1 MLVQPR
7 MKISAPHSLLDPLV
21 PGRLLP
27 SGQWGINR
35 AAALLNFPDD
45 GLQVVIPVWANKA
58 VGDTAKLLL
67 NGREVDGRPI
77 IDEAELK
84 QPTLLWV
91 APRHLQTGSY
101 QLTYEIKQLNQKEE
115 RPDKPLNLFVKLEL
129 PGGQDIDP
137 LPGHSNLYMYIPP
150 EIVNGGVDKDVAE
163 AGVPIVIRSE
173 SGSGLPY
180 PDIAEDD
187 VILLF
192 WGGTLVESTPVT
204 QAQIDDPVANPIL
217 IWITKAIIE
226 RVGDTDDS
234 GLAVTFKVRDIVGN
248 ESEDWCKE
256 TRIVVTTGIDRLN
269 APIVQEAVN
278 NELDVDKQG
287 NNDIT
292 VVVTATRPGFE
303 LDDIIHLTM
312 FGTTLEGEKVEV
324 TALPQTVD
332 NIPHNYEFKLPIADV
347 RKLVKT
353 QVSFFYRL
361 VRNGSSLPLSKRQFV
376 DFKGAAHRLA
386 APIIE
391 EAEGDFIDPTK
402 KPDVR
407 IPFDPAIKYGM
418 GIELFLL
425 GKRPDGSTF
434 LPELKWH
441 IPEED
446 EVENPEGF
454 VITVDDYNLKLLDGG
469 TLKGWYD
476 LLTAEGDEIL
486 RRESLHTKLLNVG
499 EPKFELDAP
508 IVLGVENGFLD
519 PATLPG
525 GTSKLTIPRPVVKP
539 WVANDEATWKWV
551 GDISGEETGSRTFNA
566 VTAQQDWVINL
577 DAAFVAQHIEP
588 NRGSKITV
596 RYQLWRHATDE
607 TSLSNPLVFTVGV
620 ALELLAPSIKE
631 NNGDSALNPL
641 LVRDTLT
648 IVVPDNSELLPNHE
662 ISVTWT
668 GADGTPAGGS
678 HTSVPRA
685 VSEGLEFAIP
695 NSVVAFNL
703 GKQVKIS
710 YVVIIDG
717 HPTPS
722 REFDLTV
729 QAMPQSALAS
739 PTIEQADNDGA
750 GPELHTG
757 NLTQASVRMG
767 DWPLIA
773 LNQYVWLRLRGTKA
787 DGSAYTRDIW
797 SAPTAGTNPDWI
809 ADRFFTSDIAVA
821 EIKNLRDGSSL
832 ALVFKAAL
840 GQSTVESEAVEF
852 PVRTYTIKAIEDVR
866 PEITRVED
874 SKGNEIAKGG
884 FTVDTQITLSGGG
897 AKGQKVQI
905 KDGTTVKGEATVNL
919 TTGLWELTLT
929 GLSLAAHSFTAI
941 ALYGSGQVSAA
952 WTLTVTANT
961 PPTITKAID
970 SKGAAIAKGGFT
982 VDTQITLSGAG
993 AKGQKVQIKDGTTV
1007 KGEATVNL
1015 TTGLW
1020 ELTLTGLSLAAH
1032 SFTAIALYGSG
1043 QVSAAWTLTVT
1054 ANTPPTITKAIDS
1067 KGAAIAKGG
1076 FTVDTQI
1083 TLSGAGAKGQ
1093 KVQVKDGTTVKGEAT
1108 VNLTTGLWELT
1119 LTGLS
1124 LAAHSFTAIA
1134 KYGSGQVS
1142 TAWTL
1147 TVTADTAPTITHALD
1162 SQGRDIPH
1170 GQSTVDTT
1178 VKLKGRGAKGQKVQI
1193 KDGNIE
1199 IGTADIDP
1207 QNGDWEFTV
1216 TRLTVAFHNFTAT
1229 SEYGGGQVSDP
1240 RILEVVTRLVVDT
1253 SELQLNGSYVIAP
1266 PSLNWV
1272 RLASPPPGTSASRP
1286 ASGGKPPYTFSSN
1299 SSNIIVDNA
1308 GTVRSA
1314 KNGNAIVTVSDSS
1327 SPAQSIQ
1334 YNVTVTGVMQLIYNP
1349 TRLTRAAAAAWIQSQ
1364 GGSLLFAPHVRA
1376 FNENFDTRYIERTS
1390 QWTTGREYES
1400 GSGKTAVV
1408 AIEIIGSLVFFI
1420 GVNGA
1425 GFDVAHPVLAY
1436 I

>member
-58 VGDTAKLLL
+58 VGDTVKLLL
-67 NGREVDGRPI
+67 NDREVDGRPI
-77 IDEAELK
+77 IDQAELK

-101 QLTYEIKQLNQKEE
+101 ELTYVIKQLNQKEE

-129 PGGQDIDP
+129 PAGQDIDP
-137 LPGHSNLYMYIPP
+137 GPGHSNLYMYIPP

-226 RVGDTDDS
+226 LVGDTDDS

-303 LDDIIHLTM
+303 LNDIIHLTM
-312 FGTTLEGEKVEV
+312 FGTTTEGEKVEV

-332 NIPHNYEFKLPIADV
+332 NIPHNYAFKLSIADV
-347 RKLVKT
+347 RKLVNT
-353 QVSFFYRL
+353 QVTFSYQL

-376 DFKGAAHRLA
+376 NFKGAAHRLA

-402 KPDVR
+402 TPIKVR
-407 IPFDPAIKYGM
+407 IPFDPAIEYGM
-418 GIELFLL
+418 GIEPFLL

-508 IVLGVENGFLD
+508 IVLGVANGFLD

-525 GTSKLTIPRPVVKP
+525 GTSKLTLPRPMVKP
-539 WVANDEATWKWV
+539 WVANDVATWKWV
-551 GDISGEETGSRTFNA
+551 GDISGEETRSRTFNA
-566 VTAQQDWVINL
+566 VTAQQNWVINL

-588 NRGSKITV
+588 NRGSTITV

-620 ALELLAPSIKE
+620 ALELLAPWIKE

-641 LVRDTLT
+641 LVKDTLT
-648 IVVPDNSELLPNHE
+648 IVVPDNTALLPTDE
-662 ISVTWT
+662 IIATWT
-668 GADGTPAGGS
+668 GAPGTPAGGS
-678 HTSVPRA
+678 HTSVPRPLG
-685 VSEGLEFAIP
+685 SNREFVIP

-703 GKQVKIS
+703 NKDVKVS
-710 YVVIIDG
+710 YVVIRDG
-717 HPTPS
+717 KPLPS
-722 REFDLTV
+722 LVFDLTV
-729 QAMPQSALAS
+729 LSMPQNELLK
-739 PTIEQADNDGA
+739 PIIKDADNNGE
-750 GPELHTG
+750 GPEFNVG
-757 NLTQASVRMG
+757 KLTANAIYRMG
-767 DWPLIA
+767 VWPLIA
-773 LNQYVWLRLRGTKA
+773 TGQYVWLRLKGTNT
-787 DGSAYTRDIW
+787 DGSDYNLPIHT
-797 SAPTAGTNPDWI
+797 APASQVNDTWINQGYYERSIAFAGL
-809 ADRFFTSDIAVA
+809 R
-821 EIKNLRDGSSL
+821 NLKDGSTL
-832 ALVFKAAL
+832 RMEFKAAF
-840 GQSTVESEAVEF
+840 GKSTNESEAVPF
-852 PVRTYTIKAIEDVR
+852 PVRTYTIRAFEDVR
-866 PEITRVED
+866 PDITRAIN
-874 SKGNEIAKGG
+874 SKGEEILPGG
-884 FTVDTQITLSGGG
+884 YTVDLSITLKGKG
-897 AKGQKVQI
+897 AKGQKV
-905 KDGTTVKGEATVNL
+905 L
-919 TTGLWELTLT
+919 
-929 GLSLAAHSFTAI
+929 
-941 ALYGSGQVSAA
+941 
-952 WTLTVTANT
+952 
-961 PPTITKAID
+961 
-970 SKGAAIAKGGFT
+970 
-982 VDTQITLSGAG
+982 
-993 AKGQKVQIKDGTTV
+993 
-1007 KGEATVNL
+1007 
-1015 TTGLW
+1015 
-1020 ELTLTGLSLAAH
+1020 
-1032 SFTAIALYGSG
+1032 
-1043 QVSAAWTLTVT
+1043 
-1054 ANTPPTITKAIDS
+1054 
-1067 KGAAIAKGG
+1067 
-1076 FTVDTQI
+1076 
-1083 TLSGAGAKGQ
+1083 
-1093 KVQVKDGTTVKGEAT
+1093 
-1108 VNLTTGLWELT
+1108 
-1119 LTGLS
+1119 
-1124 LAAHSFTAIA
+1124 
-1134 KYGSGQVS
+1134 
-1142 TAWTL
+1142 
-1147 TVTADTAPTITHALD
+1147 
-1162 SQGRDIPH
+1162 
-1170 GQSTVDTT
+1170 
-1178 VKLKGRGAKGQKVQI
+1178 I

-1199 IGTADIDP
+1199 IGIADVDP
-1207 QNGDWEFTV
+1207 QSGDWELRV
-1216 TRLTVAFHNFTAT
+1216 TGLTVASHPFTAT
-1229 SEYGGGQVSDP
+1229 AQYGGGQVSNP
-1240 RILEVVTRLVVDT
+1240 WVVVVTANVAPTITRTEDSNGVEILPGGYTVDT
-1253 SELQLNGSYVIAP
+1253 SITHKGKGAKGQKVLIKDGNIEIGIADVDPQSGNWEFTARNLNVGSHSFTATALYGSEEESDP
-1266 PSLNWV
+1266 PRVVNV
-1272 RLASPPPGTSASRP
+1272 ARLFTPSITLVTDS
-1286 ASGGKPPYTFSSN
+1286 K
-1299 SSNIIVDNA
+1299 
-1308 GTVRSA
+1308 GTVNPGA
-1314 KNGNAIVTVSDSS
+1314 TTYDTNVTVSGEGSTGQRLQIYNNGVQVGPAITIGNNEQWSLHISGLTIRGHSLIARALYPANPVDSQPRTFTVAAS
-1327 SPAQSIQ
+1327 ITKEDFESESKWTISMGQTKRLSTMEITAITSAENYMGTVMPYGRPGVGLSGGVLFISKIRGDGVPRSFSFRIRFLKTYRRVDFWYEFAINLSPNASAQSDYFDSNGRKLGSKSFNAIDGPQ
-1334 YNVTVTGVMQLIYNP
+1334 QQLSFSNEGIASMEIRGVLGQHLY
-1349 TRLTRAAAAAWIQSQ
+1349 
-1364 GGSLLFAPHVRA
+1364 
-1376 FNENFDTRYIERTS
+1376 FDKFELY
-1390 QWTTGREYES
+1390 G
-1400 GSGKTAVV
+1400 
-1408 AIEIIGSLVFFI
+1408 
-1420 GVNGA
+1420 
-1425 GFDVAHPVLAY
+1425 
-1436 I
+1436 

>member
-7 MKISAPHSLLDPLV
+7 MKISAPHSLLDPIVL
-21 PGRLLP
+21 GRLLP

-35 AAALLNFPDD
+35 AAVFTFPDL
-45 GLQVVIPVWANKA
+45 GLLVVIPVWANKA
-58 VGDTAKLLL
+58 VGDTVKLLL

-77 IDEAELK
+77 VDEAELK

-91 APRHLQTGSY
+91 APRHLQTASY
-101 QLTYEIKQLNQKEE
+101 ELTYEIKQPNQKEE

-137 LPGHSNLYMYIPP
+137 GPGHSNLYMYIPP

-163 AGVPIVIRSE
+163 AGVPIVIRSA

-180 PDIAEDD
+180 PDIAKDD
-187 VILLF
+187 VIHLS
-192 WGGTLVESTPVT
+192 WGGFFEYSTPVT
-204 QAQIDDPVANPIL
+204 QAQIDDPAANPIL
-217 IWITKAIIE
+217 ITVSKATIE
-226 RVGDTDDS
+226 RAGDTDLS

-248 ESEDWCKE
+248 ESEDWCKA
-256 TRIVVTTGIDRLN
+256 TRIVVTTGIDLLA

-278 NELDVDKQG
+278 NKLDADKQG
-287 NNDIT
+287 DNDIT
-292 VVVTATRPGFE
+292 VHVTATRPDFE
-303 LDDIIHLTM
+303 MNDIIHLTM
-312 FGTTLEGEKVEV
+312 LGTTVDGEEVRV

-347 RKLVKT
+347 RKLVNT

-361 VRNGSSLPLSKRQFV
+361 ERGGSSDPLRSKRQFV
-376 DFKGAAHRLA
+376 QVSGAAHRLA

-391 EAEGDFIDPTK
+391 EAEGEFIDPTETQIN
-402 KPDVR
+402 VR
-407 IPFDPAIKYGM
+407 IPFDPAIEYGM

-476 LLTAEGDEIL
+476 LLIAEGDEIL

-508 IVLGVENGFLD
+508 IVLGVQNGFLD

-539 WVANDEATWKWV
+539 WVANDVATWKWV
-551 GDISGEETGSRTFNA
+551 GDISGEEPGSRTFNA

-588 NRGSKITV
+588 NLGSKITV

-620 ALELLAPSIKE
+620 ALELLAPWIKE

-641 LVRDTLT
+641 LVKDTLT
-648 IVVPDNSELLPNHE
+648 IVVPDNSALLPNHA

-703 GKQVKIS
+703 GKQVKVS

-722 REFDLTV
+722 RVFDLTV

-773 LNQYVWLRLRGTKA
+773 LNQYVWLRLRGIKA
-787 DGSAYTRDIW
+787 DGSAYLREIW
-797 SAPTAGTNPDWI
+797 SAPTAFTTPDWI
-809 ADRFFTSDIAVA
+809 ADRFFTAPLPADELNA
-821 EIKNLRDGSSL
+821 LQDGSGL
-832 ALVFKAAL
+832 ALAFKAAL

-852 PVRTYTIKAIEDVR
+852 PVRTYTIKAFEDVR

-874 SKGNEIAKGG
+874 SKGEEILPGAT
-884 FTVDTQITLSGGG
+884 TVDTSIKLKGKG
-897 AKGQKVQI
+897 AKGQKV
-905 KDGTTVKGEATVNL
+905 L
-919 TTGLWELTLT
+919 
-929 GLSLAAHSFTAI
+929 
-941 ALYGSGQVSAA
+941 
-952 WTLTVTANT
+952 
-961 PPTITKAID
+961 
-970 SKGAAIAKGGFT
+970 
-982 VDTQITLSGAG
+982 
-993 AKGQKVQIKDGTTV
+993 
-1007 KGEATVNL
+1007 
-1015 TTGLW
+1015 
-1020 ELTLTGLSLAAH
+1020 
-1032 SFTAIALYGSG
+1032 
-1043 QVSAAWTLTVT
+1043 
-1054 ANTPPTITKAIDS
+1054 
-1067 KGAAIAKGG
+1067 
-1076 FTVDTQI
+1076 
-1083 TLSGAGAKGQ
+1083 
-1093 KVQVKDGTTVKGEAT
+1093 
-1108 VNLTTGLWELT
+1108 
-1119 LTGLS
+1119 
-1124 LAAHSFTAIA
+1124 
-1134 KYGSGQVS
+1134 
-1142 TAWTL
+1142 
-1147 TVTADTAPTITHALD
+1147 
-1162 SQGRDIPH
+1162 
-1170 GQSTVDTT
+1170 
-1178 VKLKGRGAKGQKVQI
+1178 I

-1199 IGTADIDP
+1199 IGIADVDP
-1207 QNGDWEFTV
+1207 QSGDWEFPVTGLSADTHSFTATARYGNEEVSLPRIVVVVAADIPAITSVKDESNWNIRENGYTV
-1216 TRLTVAFHNFTAT
+1216 HTSVTLTGSAPDGQEVEVFLGAVSKGKAKAGSNSIWTRTVSGLSLDVLHTFKAIGQYANNPPSNTWRLTVLNGVQPAITGAEDSKGQPISNDGSTVDTTVRLRGTAT
-1229 SEYGGGQVSDP
+1229 KY
-1240 RILEVVTRLVVDT
+1240 LEVEIFDGNSSTGKRVEADGNGIWTIELTGLTRTKHVFKAKALYGSGTESGEWTVNVDAPAFIVEDFKSYPVQFLEPGESMQGLHTKLTLITTIGVHGTVGVISSLWAMRAVLTAGYDPGTLKYSLALRHEIAKSATIKGRYEMHTNGRIQLEFLKNNLVMSTIEFFEGINPQLDFERVVAPSNGQAFDT
-1253 SELQLNGSYVIAP
+1253 LRFVMTNVPSDHLN
-1266 PSLNWV
+1266 SLNI
-1272 RLASPPPGTSASRP
+1272 
-1286 ASGGKPPYTFSSN
+1286 YT
-1299 SSNIIVDNA
+1299 V
-1308 GTVRSA
+1308 
-1314 KNGNAIVTVSDSS
+1314 
-1327 SPAQSIQ
+1327 
-1334 YNVTVTGVMQLIYNP
+1334 
-1349 TRLTRAAAAAWIQSQ
+1349 
-1364 GGSLLFAPHVRA
+1364 A
-1376 FNENFDTRYIERTS
+1376 FRN
-1390 QWTTGREYES
+1390 
-1400 GSGKTAVV
+1400 
-1408 AIEIIGSLVFFI
+1408 
-1420 GVNGA
+1420 
-1425 GFDVAHPVLAY
+1425 
-1436 I
+1436 

>member
-1 MLVQPR
+1 MDSIVLVPDSPKECPI
-7 MKISAPHSLLDPLV
+7 MFVKPKKKIPVPLALRDPVV

-35 AAALLNFPDD
+35 AAALLTFPDD

-91 APRHLQTGSY
+91 APRHLQTSSY
-101 QLTYEIKQLNQKEE
+101 ELTYVIKQLNQKEE
-115 RPDKPLNLFVKLEL
+115 RPDKPLDLFVKLEL
-129 PGGQDIDP
+129 PGSQDTDP
-137 LPGHSNLYMYIPP
+137 NPGSHSNLFMYIPP

-180 PDIAEDD
+180 PDIAKDD
-187 VILLF
+187 VIHLS
-192 WGGTLVESTPVT
+192 WGGFFEYSTPVT
-204 QAQIDDPVANPIL
+204 QAQIDDPAANPIL
-217 IWITKAIIE
+217 ITVSKATIE
-226 RVGDTDDS
+226 RAGDTDLS

-256 TRIVVTTGIDRLN
+256 TRIVVTTGIDLLA

-278 NELDVDKQG
+278 NKLDADKQG
-287 NNDIT
+287 DNDIT
-292 VVVTATRPGFE
+292 VHVTATRPDFE
-303 LDDIIHLTM
+303 MGDIIHLTM
-312 FGTTLEGEKVEV
+312 LGTTLEGEKVEF

-332 NIPHNYEFKLPIADV
+332 NIPHNYEFKLSIAAV
-347 RKLVKT
+347 RKLVNT

-361 VRNGSSLPLSKRQFV
+361 ERSGSSDPLRSKRQFV
-376 DFKGAAHRLA
+376 QVTGAAHRLA

-391 EAEGDFIDPTK
+391 EAEGDFIDPTETQIN
-402 KPDVR
+402 VR
-407 IPFDPAIKYGM
+407 IPFDPAIEYGM

-425 GKRPDGSTF
+425 GKSPDGSTF
-434 LPELKWH
+434 LPELEWH

-476 LLTAEGDEIL
+476 LLTAEGDEVL

-508 IVLGVENGFLD
+508 IVLGVANGFLD

-551 GDISGEETGSRTFNA
+551 GDISGEEPGSRTFNA

-588 NRGSKITV
+588 NRGSTITV

-620 ALELLAPSIKE
+620 ALELLAPWIKE

-641 LVRDTLT
+641 LVKDTLT
-648 IVVPDNSELLPNHE
+648 IVVPDNSALLPNHA

-678 HTSVPRA
+678 HTSAPRA

-703 GKQVKIS
+703 GKRVKIS

-729 QAMPQSALAS
+729 QAMPQSALAG

-773 LNQYVWLRLRGTKA
+773 LNQYVWLRLRGTNA
-787 DGSAYTRDIW
+787 DGSAYMREIW
-797 SAPTAGTNPDWI
+797 SAPTAFTNPDWI
-809 ADRFFTSDIAVA
+809 ADRFFTFPLPADELKA
-821 EIKNLRDGSSL
+821 LQDGSGL

-866 PEITRVED
+866 PEITGAKD
-874 SKGNEIAKGG
+874 SKGNEILPGG
-884 FTVDTQITLSGGG
+884 TTGDTSITLEGTAAVGQEVEIFDG
-897 AKGQKVQI
+897 ATSTGKKPKADDKGKW
-905 KDGTTVKGEATVNL
+905 TVV
-919 TTGLWELTLT
+919 LT
-929 GLSLAAHSFTAI
+929 GLTTTTHLFKAK
-941 ALYGSGQVSAA
+941 ALYGSGTESEV
-952 WTLTVTANT
+952 WKLTVTDLVDLVEDFQSYPLATHLKIPGDSVSGTNT
-961 PPTITKAID
+961 K
-970 SKGAAIAKGGFT
+970 
-982 VDTQITLSGAG
+982 VTLNESLGWNNNDQHRVEVKISGMRA
-993 AKGQKVQIKDGTTV
+993 
-1007 KGEATVNL
+1007 
-1015 TTGLW
+1015 
-1020 ELTLTGLSLAAH
+1020 LTLTRTTPNILAYSLELKEGRAKSAIINAMIAEGYRSPFHVKLEFLLNNAVEDSIVLHQGLVAPGGISIDEKFAPRNGQAFDTLKFEIEATSSMYTAVSLR
-1032 SFTAIALYGSG
+1032 
-1043 QVSAAWTLTVT
+1043 
-1054 ANTPPTITKAIDS
+1054 ITK
-1067 KGAAIAKGG
+1067 
-1076 FTVDTQI
+1076 I
-1083 TLSGAGAKGQ
+1083 TFKS
-1093 KVQVKDGTTVKGEAT
+1093 
-1108 VNLTTGLWELT
+1108 
-1119 LTGLS
+1119 
-1124 LAAHSFTAIA
+1124 
-1134 KYGSGQVS
+1134 
-1142 TAWTL
+1142 
-1147 TVTADTAPTITHALD
+1147 
-1162 SQGRDIPH
+1162 
-1170 GQSTVDTT
+1170 
-1178 VKLKGRGAKGQKVQI
+1178 
-1193 KDGNIE
+1193 
-1199 IGTADIDP
+1199 
-1207 QNGDWEFTV
+1207 
-1216 TRLTVAFHNFTAT
+1216 
-1229 SEYGGGQVSDP
+1229 
-1240 RILEVVTRLVVDT
+1240 
-1253 SELQLNGSYVIAP
+1253 
-1266 PSLNWV
+1266 
-1272 RLASPPPGTSASRP
+1272 
-1286 ASGGKPPYTFSSN
+1286 
-1299 SSNIIVDNA
+1299 
-1308 GTVRSA
+1308 
-1314 KNGNAIVTVSDSS
+1314 
-1327 SPAQSIQ
+1327 
-1334 YNVTVTGVMQLIYNP
+1334 
-1349 TRLTRAAAAAWIQSQ
+1349 
-1364 GGSLLFAPHVRA
+1364 
-1376 FNENFDTRYIERTS
+1376 
-1390 QWTTGREYES
+1390 
-1400 GSGKTAVV
+1400 
-1408 AIEIIGSLVFFI
+1408 
-1420 GVNGA
+1420 
-1425 GFDVAHPVLAY
+1425 
-1436 I
+1436 

>member
-35 AAALLNFPDD
+35 AAVFTFPDL
-45 GLQVVIPVWANKA
+45 GLLVVIPVWASKD
-58 VGDTAKLLL
+58 VGDSVKLLL

-101 QLTYEIKQLNQKEE
+101 ELTYEIKQPNQKEE

-137 LPGHSNLYMYIPP
+137 GPGHSNLYMYIPP

-180 PDIAEDD
+180 PDIAKDD
-187 VILLF
+187 VIHLS
-192 WGGTLVESTPVT
+192 WGGFFEYSTPVT
-204 QAQIDDPVANPIL
+204 QAQIDDPAANPIL
-217 IWITKAIIE
+217 ITVSKATIE
-226 RVGDTDDS
+226 RAGDTDLS

-256 TRIVVTTGIDRLN
+256 TRIVVTTGIDLLA

-278 NELDVDKQG
+278 NKLDVDKQG
-287 NNDIT
+287 DNDIT
-292 VVVTATRPGFE
+292 VHVTADRPDFE
-303 LDDIIHLTM
+303 MNDIIHLTM
-312 FGTTLEGEKVEV
+312 LGTTLEGEKVEV

-347 RKLVKT
+347 RKLVNT

-361 VRNGSSLPLSKRQFV
+361 ERSGSSDPLRSKRQFV
-376 DFKGAAHRLA
+376 QVTGAAHRLA

-391 EAEGDFIDPTK
+391 EAEGEFIDPSETQIN
-402 KPDVR
+402 VR
-407 IPFDPAIKYGM
+407 IPFDPAIEYGM

-476 LLTAEGDEIL
+476 LLIAEGDEIL

-508 IVLGVENGFLD
+508 IVLGVQNGFLD

-525 GTSKLTIPRPVVKP
+525 GTSRLTIPRPVVKP

-551 GDISGEETGSRTFNA
+551 GDISGEEPGSRTFNA

-620 ALELLAPSIKE
+620 ALELLAPWIKE

-648 IVVPDNSELLPNHE
+648 IVVPDNSALLPNHA

-678 HTSVPRA
+678 HTSAPRA

-703 GKQVKIS
+703 GKRVKVS

-722 REFDLTV
+722 RVFDLTV
-729 QAMPQSALAS
+729 QAMPQSALTS

-773 LNQYVWLRLRGTKA
+773 LNQYVWLRLCGTNA
-787 DGSAYTRDIW
+787 DGSAYTREIW
-797 SAPTAGTNPDWI
+797 SAPTAFTNPDWI
-809 ADRFFTSDIAVA
+809 ADRFFTAPLPADELNA
-821 EIKNLRDGSSL
+821 LQDGSDL
-832 ALVFKAAL
+832 ELVFKAAL

-866 PEITRVED
+866 PEITLVED

-929 GLSLAAHSFTAI
+929 GLSVAAHSFTAI

-952 WTLTVTANT
+952 WTLTVTASNPPT
-961 PPTITKAID
+961 ITKAIDSKGNEIAKGGFTVDTQIKLSGAGAKGQKVQIKDGTTVKGEATVNLTTGLWELTLTGLSVAAHSFTAIALYGSGQVSAAWTLTVTASNPPTITKAID
-970 SKGAAIAKGGFT
+970 SKGATIVKGGFT

-1032 SFTAIALYGSG
+1032 SFTAIA
-1043 QVSAAWTLTVT
+1043 
-1054 ANTPPTITKAIDS
+1054 
-1067 KGAAIAKGG
+1067 
-1076 FTVDTQI
+1076 
-1083 TLSGAGAKGQ
+1083 
-1093 KVQVKDGTTVKGEAT
+1093 
-1108 VNLTTGLWELT
+1108 
-1119 LTGLS
+1119 
-1124 LAAHSFTAIA
+1124 

-1147 TVTADTAPTITHALD
+1147 TVTANTAPTITHALD

-1178 VKLKGRGAKGQKVQI
+1178 VKLKGKGAKGQKVQI

-1199 IGTADIDP
+1199 IDIADINP
-1207 QNGDWEFTV
+1207 QGGDWEITARNLSV
-1216 TRLTVAFHNFTAT
+1216 DSHSFTAT
-1229 SEYGGGQVSDP
+1229 AQYGSEQVSNP
-1240 RILEVVTRLVVDT
+1240 RVV
-1253 SELQLNGSYVIAP
+1253 II
-1266 PSLNWV
+1266 
-1272 RLASPPPGTSASRP
+1272 SPPLSENFNDRSNVIEPVVLVLPTMTIERNPVAGQHIAILTNSNYEPPFAGKYLGINGDNSTTTFTFRNNYSSISFDYAHTIDPATAKFYDSTNRLLGEITLLTDSLTKPKSARFHG
-1286 ASGGKPPYTFSSN
+1286 SGIRKM
-1299 SSNIIVDNA
+1299 IVTTA
-1308 GTVRSA
+1308 RSA
-1314 KNGNAIVTVSDSS
+1314 VVFDNFIF
-1327 SPAQSIQ
+1327 
-1334 YNVTVTGVMQLIYNP
+1334 
-1349 TRLTRAAAAAWIQSQ
+1349 SQ
-1364 GGSLLFAPHVRA
+1364 
-1376 FNENFDTRYIERTS
+1376 
-1390 QWTTGREYES
+1390 
-1400 GSGKTAVV
+1400 
-1408 AIEIIGSLVFFI
+1408 
-1420 GVNGA
+1420 
-1425 GFDVAHPVLAY
+1425 
-1436 I
+1436 

>member
-1 MLVQPR
+1 MLVQPK
-7 MKISAPHSLLDPLV
+7 MKISAPHSLLDPIVL
-21 PGRLLP
+21 GRLLP

-35 AAALLNFPDD
+35 AAVFTFPDL
-45 GLQVVIPVWANKA
+45 GLLVVIPVWATKA
-58 VGDTAKLLL
+58 VGDTVKLLL
-67 NGREVDGRPI
+67 NDREVDGRPI
-77 IDEAELK
+77 IDQTELK

-91 APRHLQTGSY
+91 APRHLQTGPY
-101 QLTYEIKQLNQKEE
+101 QLTYEIKQPNQKEE

-137 LPGHSNLYMYIPP
+137 DPGHSNLYMYIPP

-180 PDIAEDD
+180 PDIAKDD
-187 VILLF
+187 VIHLS
-192 WGGTLVESTPVT
+192 WGGFFEYSTPVT
-204 QAQIDDPVANPIL
+204 QAQIDDPAANPIL
-217 IWITKAIIE
+217 ITVSKATIKE
-226 RVGDTDDS
+226 AGDTDLS

-256 TRIVVTTGIDRLN
+256 TRIVVTTGIDLLA

-278 NELDVDKQG
+278 NKLDADKQG
-287 NNDIT
+287 DNDIT
-292 VVVTATRPGFE
+292 VHVTATRPDFE
-303 LDDIIHLTM
+303 MGDIIHLTM
-312 FGTTLEGEKVEV
+312 LGTTLEGEKVEV

-332 NIPHNYEFKLPIADV
+332 NIPHNYEFKLSIAAV
-347 RKLVKT
+347 RKLVNT

-361 VRNGSSLPLSKRQFV
+361 ERSGSSDPLRSKRQFV
-376 DFKGAAHRLA
+376 QVTGAAHRLA

-402 KPDVR
+402 TPINVR
-407 IPFDPAIKYGM
+407 IPFDPAIEYGM

-425 GKRPDGSTF
+425 GKSPDGSTF
-434 LPELKWH
+434 LPELEWH

-454 VITVDDYNLKLLDGG
+454 VITVNDYNLKLLDGG

-476 LLTAEGDEIL
+476 LLIAEGDEIL

-508 IVLGVENGFLD
+508 IVLGVANGFLD

-551 GDISGEETGSRTFNA
+551 GDISGEEPGSRTFNA

-588 NRGSKITV
+588 NRGGKITV

-648 IVVPDNSELLPNHE
+648 IVVPDNSALLPNHA

-717 HPTPS
+717 HLTPS

-773 LNQYVWLRLRGTKA
+773 LNQYVWLRLHGTNA
-787 DGSAYTRDIW
+787 DGSAYTREIW
-797 SAPTAGTNPDWI
+797 SAPTAFTNPDWI
-809 ADRFFTSDIAVA
+809 ADRFFTVSLPADELNA
-821 EIKNLRDGSSL
+821 LLDDSSL
-832 ALVFKAAL
+832 ELAFKAAL

-852 PVRTYTIKAIEDVR
+852 PVRTYTIKAFEDVR

-874 SKGNEIAKGG
+874 SKGNEVLPGG
-884 FTVDTQITLSGGG
+884 TTGDTSITLEGTAAVGQEVEIFDG
-897 AKGQKVQI
+897 ATSTGKKPKADDKGI
-905 KDGTTVKGEATVNL
+905 WTVE
-919 TTGLWELTLT
+919 LT
-929 GLSLAAHSFTAI
+929 GLTRTKHVFKAK
-941 ALYGSGQVSAA
+941 ALYGSGTESGEWSV
-952 WTLTVTANT
+952 
-961 PPTITKAID
+961 
-970 SKGAAIAKGGFT
+970 T
-982 VDTQITLSGAG
+982 VDAPAFIVEDFQSYPVQFLEPGESMQGLHTKLTLITGIGQTAYAG
-993 AKGQKVQIKDGTTV
+993 AYSDPRQMKALLYPGYSQSGTLV
-1007 KGEATVNL
+1007 
-1015 TTGLW
+1015 
-1020 ELTLTGLSLAAH
+1020 LSLALRHA
-1032 SFTAIALYGSG
+1032 
-1043 QVSAAWTLTVT
+1043 SASSA
-1054 ANTPPTITKAIDS
+1054 TITGEYYS
-1067 KGAAIAKGG
+1067 KP
-1076 FTVDTQI
+1076 
-1083 TLSGAGAKGQ
+1083 
-1093 KVQVKDGTTVKGEAT
+1093 
-1108 VNLTTGLWELT
+1108 
-1119 LTGLS
+1119 
-1124 LAAHSFTAIA
+1124 
-1134 KYGSGQVS
+1134 GSPFRLEFLKSDEVVS
-1142 TAWTL
+1142 TMVL
-1147 TVTADTAPTITHALD
+1147 FEGPGVNPIRFEKYVAP
-1162 SQGRDIPH
+1162 
-1170 GQSTVDTT
+1170 
-1178 VKLKGRGAKGQKVQI
+1178 
-1193 KDGNIE
+1193 N
-1199 IGTADIDP
+1199 
-1207 QNGDWEFTV
+1207 NGHT
-1216 TRLTVAFHNFTAT
+1216 
-1229 SEYGGGQVSDP
+1229 
-1240 RILEVVTRLVVDT
+1240 
-1253 SELQLNGSYVIAP
+1253 
-1266 PSLNWV
+1266 
-1272 RLASPPPGTSASRP
+1272 
-1286 ASGGKPPYTFSSN
+1286 
-1299 SSNIIVDNA
+1299 
-1308 GTVRSA
+1308 
-1314 KNGNAIVTVSDSS
+1314 
-1327 SPAQSIQ
+1327 
-1334 YNVTVTGVMQLIYNP
+1334 
-1349 TRLTRAAAAAWIQSQ
+1349 
-1364 GGSLLFAPHVRA
+1364 
-1376 FNENFDTRYIERTS
+1376 FDTLRFSVTEKPNDHGHQLTIYT
-1390 QWTTGREYES
+1390 
-1400 GSGKTAVV
+1400 VV
-1408 AIEIIGSLVFFI
+1408 FR
-1420 GVNGA
+1420 N
-1425 GFDVAHPVLAY
+1425 
-1436 I
+1436 

>member
-1 MLVQPR
+1 MLVQP
-7 MKISAPHSLLDPLV
+7 KKKSSAPHSLLDPIVL
-21 PGRLLP
+21 GRLLP

-35 AAALLNFPDD
+35 AAVFTFPDL
-45 GLQVVIPVWANKA
+45 GLLVVIPVWASKD
-58 VGDTAKLLL
+58 VGDTVKLLL

-101 QLTYEIKQLNQKEE
+101 ELTYEIKQPNQKEE

-137 LPGHSNLYMYIPP
+137 GPGHSNLYMYIPP

-163 AGVPIVIRSE
+163 AGVPIVIRSA
-173 SGSGLPY
+173 SGSGSPY
-180 PDIAEDD
+180 PDIAVGD
-187 VILLF
+187 VIHLS
-192 WGGTLVESTPVT
+192 WGGFFEYSTPVT
-204 QAQIDDPVANPIL
+204 LEQINDPAANPIL
-217 IWITKAIIE
+217 ITVSKATIE
-226 RVGDTDDS
+226 RAGDTDLS

-256 TRIVVTTGIDRLN
+256 TRIVVTTGIDLLA

-278 NELDVDKQG
+278 NKLDVDKQG
-287 NNDIT
+287 DNDIT
-292 VVVTATRPGFE
+292 VHVTADRPDFE
-303 LDDIIHLTM
+303 MGDIIHLSM
-312 FGTTLEGEKVEV
+312 LGTTLEGEKVEV

-347 RKLVKT
+347 RKLVNT

-361 VRNGSSLPLSKRQFV
+361 ERSGSSDPLRSKRQFV
-376 DFKGAAHRLA
+376 QVTGAAHRLA

-391 EAEGDFIDPTK
+391 EAEGEFIDPTETQIN
-402 KPDVR
+402 VR
-407 IPFDPAIKYGM
+407 IPFDPAIEYGM

-508 IVLGVENGFLD
+508 IVLGVANGFLD

-551 GDISGEETGSRTFNA
+551 GDISGEEPGSRTFNA

-648 IVVPDNSELLPNHE
+648 IVVPDNSALLPNHA

-722 REFDLTV
+722 RVFDLTV

-773 LNQYVWLRLRGTKA
+773 LGQYVWLRLHGTNA
-787 DGSAYTRDIW
+787 DGSAYLREIW
-797 SAPTAGTNPDWI
+797 SAPTAFTNPDWI
-809 ADRFFTSDIAVA
+809 ADRFFTVSLPVDELQA
-821 EIKNLRDGSSL
+821 LQDGSGL
-832 ALVFKAAL
+832 ELVFKAAL
-840 GQSTVESEAVEF
+840 GQSTVESEAVAF

-874 SKGNEIAKGG
+874 SKGNEILPGTT
-884 FTVDTQITLSGGG
+884 TVDTSIMLKGKG
-897 AKGQKVQI
+897 AKGQKV
-905 KDGTTVKGEATVNL
+905 L
-919 TTGLWELTLT
+919 
-929 GLSLAAHSFTAI
+929 
-941 ALYGSGQVSAA
+941 
-952 WTLTVTANT
+952 
-961 PPTITKAID
+961 
-970 SKGAAIAKGGFT
+970 
-982 VDTQITLSGAG
+982 
-993 AKGQKVQIKDGTTV
+993 
-1007 KGEATVNL
+1007 
-1015 TTGLW
+1015 
-1020 ELTLTGLSLAAH
+1020 
-1032 SFTAIALYGSG
+1032 
-1043 QVSAAWTLTVT
+1043 
-1054 ANTPPTITKAIDS
+1054 
-1067 KGAAIAKGG
+1067 
-1076 FTVDTQI
+1076 
-1083 TLSGAGAKGQ
+1083 
-1093 KVQVKDGTTVKGEAT
+1093 
-1108 VNLTTGLWELT
+1108 
-1119 LTGLS
+1119 
-1124 LAAHSFTAIA
+1124 
-1134 KYGSGQVS
+1134 
-1142 TAWTL
+1142 
-1147 TVTADTAPTITHALD
+1147 
-1162 SQGRDIPH
+1162 
-1170 GQSTVDTT
+1170 
-1178 VKLKGRGAKGQKVQI
+1178 I

-1207 QNGDWEFTV
+1207 QSGDWEFPV
-1216 TRLTVAFHNFTAT
+1216 TGLSVDTHSFTAT
-1229 SEYGGGQVSDP
+1229 AMYGSGQVSDP
-1240 RILEVVTRLVVDT
+1240 PRIVVVVAADTPAITSVKDESNWNIRENGYTVHTSVTLTGSAPDGQEVEVFLGAVSKGKAKANSNSIWTRTVSGLSLDVLHTFKAIGQYANNPPSNPWRLTVLNGVQPAITGAEDSKGQPISNDGSTSDTTVRLRGTATKYLEVEIFDGNSSTGTRVEVNGNGIWTVELTGLTRTKHVFKAKALYGSGTESGEWTVTVVVDLIDLVEDFKSYPEGGKISEPFVGLLEGKHT
-1253 SELQLNGSYVIAP
+1253 EARVFITMGLSENNCKVTPVPSLKSELYGRGSEDYFGYALKLKEGSATSAQISGDVSFPSRMIIYRDLLLEGKELEGEFLKLFEREGNFELNENIAP
-1266 PSLNWV
+1266 KNGKNFDEV
-1272 RLASPPPGTSASRP
+1272 RLRMTTTIAGVKTYSFTLR
-1286 ASGGKPPYTFSSN
+1286 KIVFTLKDNHSS
-1299 SSNIIVDNA
+1299 
-1308 GTVRSA
+1308 
-1314 KNGNAIVTVSDSS
+1314 
-1327 SPAQSIQ
+1327 
-1334 YNVTVTGVMQLIYNP
+1334 
-1349 TRLTRAAAAAWIQSQ
+1349 
-1364 GGSLLFAPHVRA
+1364 
-1376 FNENFDTRYIERTS
+1376 
-1390 QWTTGREYES
+1390 
-1400 GSGKTAVV
+1400 
-1408 AIEIIGSLVFFI
+1408 
-1420 GVNGA
+1420 
-1425 GFDVAHPVLAY
+1425 
-1436 I
+1436 

>member
-1 MLVQPR
+1 MLVQPKK
-7 MKISAPHSLLDPLV
+7 KISAPHSLRDPVV

-35 AAALLNFPDD
+35 AAALLTFPDD

-67 NGREVDGRPI
+67 NGREVDGRSI

-91 APRHLQTGSY
+91 APRHLQTGPY

-137 LPGHSNLYMYIPP
+137 GPGHSNLFMYIPP
-150 EIVNGGVDKDVAE
+150 EIVNGGVDKDIAE

-180 PDIAEDD
+180 PDIAEGD
-187 VILLF
+187 VIHLS
-192 WGGTLVESTPVT
+192 WGGFFEYSTPVT
-204 QAQIDDPVANPIL
+204 QAQINDPAANPIL
-217 IWITKAIIE
+217 ITVSKATIKE
-226 RVGDTDDS
+226 AGDTDLF
-234 GLAVTFKVRDIVGN
+234 GLAVTFKVRDIVDN

-256 TRIVVTTGIDRLN
+256 TRIVVTTGIDLLA

-278 NELDVDKQG
+278 NKLDADKQG
-287 NNDIT
+287 DNDIT
-292 VVVTATRPGFE
+292 VHVTADRPDFE
-303 LDDIIHLTM
+303 MNDIIHLTM
-312 FGTTLEGEKVEV
+312 LGTTLEGEKVEV

-332 NIPHNYEFKLPIADV
+332 NIPHNYEFKLSIAAV
-347 RKLVKT
+347 RKLVNT

-361 VRNGSSLPLSKRQFV
+361 ERSGSSDPLGSKRQFV
-376 DFKGAAHRLA
+376 QVTGAAHRLA

-391 EAEGDFIDPTK
+391 EAEGEFIDPTK
-402 KPDVR
+402 TPINVR
-407 IPFDPAIKYGM
+407 IPFDPAIEYGM

-425 GKRPDGSTF
+425 GKSPDGSTF
-434 LPELKWH
+434 LPELEWH

-476 LLTAEGDEIL
+476 LLIAEGDEIL

-508 IVLGVENGFLD
+508 IVLGVQNGFLD

-525 GTSKLTIPRPVVKP
+525 GSSKLTIPRPVVKP

-551 GDISGEETGSRTFNA
+551 GDISGEEPGSRTFNA

-596 RYQLWRHATDE
+596 RYQLWRNATDE

-648 IVVPDNSELLPNHE
+648 IVVPDNSALLPTDEIITTWTGAQGTPAGGSHTSVPRPLGSNREFAIPNSVVAFNLNKDVKVSYVVIRDGKPLPSLVFDLTVLSMPQNELLKPIIKDADNNGEGPEFNVGNLTTNATYRMGVWPLIATGQYVWLRLKGTNADGSDYNLQIHTAPGSMVSAQWINQGYYERSIAFAGLRNLKDGSTLRMEFKAAFGKEPNESLAVAFPVRTYTVVTRGDLDLEQPTIKENNGDSALNPLLVRDTLTIVVPDNSALLPNHE

-739 PTIEQADNDGA
+739 PTIEQADNNGA

-757 NLTQASVRMG
+757 NLTQSSVRMG

-787 DGSAYTRDIW
+787 DGSAYVREIW

-809 ADRFFTSDIAVA
+809 ADRFFTVSLPVDELKA
-821 EIKNLRDGSSL
+821 LQDGSGL

-852 PVRTYTIKAIEDVR
+852 PARTYTIKAALALVINTEPVSLGGWIFRSDHTPTNPPGGSFVDR
-866 PEITRVED
+866 QASGGVPPYQYSSSNSAAAEVNITNGRVI
-874 SKGNEIAKGG
+874 SKGNGTAVITVRDSANQTVSYPVSVSNVYRIFGTGAFNTYTQCSNAAANQGG
-884 FTVDTQITLSGGG
+884 RIP
-897 AKGQKVQI
+897 
-905 KDGTTVKGEATVNL
+905 
-919 TTGLWELTLT
+919 
-929 GLSLAAHSFTAI
+929 SLAEWHSYISTYAGLATESAWCWAADSAGTGKRWAI
-941 ALYGSGQVSAA
+941 YPATGETKALRDLGFGGD
-952 WTLTVTANT
+952 TAN
-961 PPTITKAID
+961 
-970 SKGAAIAKGGFT
+970 G
-982 VDTQITLSGAG
+982 
-993 AKGQKVQIKDGTTV
+993 
-1007 KGEATVNL
+1007 
-1015 TTGLW
+1015 
-1020 ELTLTGLSLAAH
+1020 
-1032 SFTAIALYGSG
+1032 YG
-1043 QVSAAWTLTVT
+1043 
-1054 ANTPPTITKAIDS
+1054 I
-1067 KGAAIAKGG
+1067 
-1076 FTVDTQI
+1076 
-1083 TLSGAGAKGQ
+1083 
-1093 KVQVKDGTTVKGEAT
+1093 
-1108 VNLTTGLWELT
+1108 
-1119 LTGLS
+1119 
-1124 LAAHSFTAIA
+1124 
-1134 KYGSGQVS
+1134 
-1142 TAWTL
+1142 
-1147 TVTADTAPTITHALD
+1147 
-1162 SQGRDIPH
+1162 R
-1170 GQSTVDTT
+1170 
-1178 VKLKGRGAKGQKVQI
+1178 
-1193 KDGNIE
+1193 
-1199 IGTADIDP
+1199 
-1207 QNGDWEFTV
+1207 
-1216 TRLTVAFHNFTAT
+1216 
-1229 SEYGGGQVSDP
+1229 
-1240 RILEVVTRLVVDT
+1240 
-1253 SELQLNGSYVIAP
+1253 
-1266 PSLNWV
+1266 
-1272 RLASPPPGTSASRP
+1272 
-1286 ASGGKPPYTFSSN
+1286 
-1299 SSNIIVDNA
+1299 
-1308 GTVRSA
+1308 
-1314 KNGNAIVTVSDSS
+1314 
-1327 SPAQSIQ
+1327 
-1334 YNVTVTGVMQLIYNP
+1334 
-1349 TRLTRAAAAAWIQSQ
+1349 
-1364 GGSLLFAPHVRA
+1364 
-1376 FNENFDTRYIERTS
+1376 
-1390 QWTTGREYES
+1390 
-1400 GSGKTAVV
+1400 
-1408 AIEIIGSLVFFI
+1408 
-1420 GVNGA
+1420 
-1425 GFDVAHPVLAY
+1425 
-1436 I
+1436 

>member
-21 PGRLLP
+21 LGRLLP

-35 AAALLNFPDD
+35 AAVFTFPDL
-45 GLQVVIPVWANKA
+45 GLLVVIPVWASKA
-58 VGDTAKLLL
+58 VGDTVKLLL
-67 NGREVDGRPI
+67 NDREVDGRPI

-91 APRHLQTGSY
+91 APRHLQTGPY
-101 QLTYEIKQLNQKEE
+101 ELTYEIKQPNQKEE
-115 RPDKPLNLFVKLEL
+115 RPDKPLNLYVKLEL

-137 LPGHSNLYMYIPP
+137 GPGHSNLYMYIPP

-180 PDIAEDD
+180 PDIAKDD
-187 VILLF
+187 VIHLS
-192 WGGTLVESTPVT
+192 WGGFFEYSTPVT
-204 QAQIDDPVANPIL
+204 QAQIDDPAANPIL
-217 IWITKAIIE
+217 ITVSKATIE
-226 RVGDTDDS
+226 RAGDTDLS

-256 TRIVVTTGIDRLN
+256 TRIVVTTGIDLLA

-278 NELDVDKQG
+278 NKLDVDKQG
-287 NNDIT
+287 DNDIT
-292 VVVTATRPGFE
+292 VHVTADRPDFE
-303 LDDIIHLTM
+303 MGDIIHLSM
-312 FGTTLEGEKVEV
+312 LGTTLEGEKVEV

-347 RKLVKT
+347 RKLVNT

-361 VRNGSSLPLSKRQFV
+361 ERSGSSDPLRSKRQFV
-376 DFKGAAHRLA
+376 QVTGAAHRLA

-391 EAEGDFIDPTK
+391 EAEGEFIDPTETQIN
-402 KPDVR
+402 VR
-407 IPFDPAIKYGM
+407 IPFDPAIEYGM

-425 GKRPDGSTF
+425 GKSPDGSTF

-476 LLTAEGDEIL
+476 LLIAEGDEIL

-508 IVLGVENGFLD
+508 IVLGVQNGFLD

-551 GDISGEETGSRTFNA
+551 GDISGEEPGSRTFNA

-588 NRGSKITV
+588 NRGSKISV

-631 NNGDSALNPL
+631 NNGDSTLNPL

-648 IVVPDNSELLPNHE
+648 IVVPDNTALLPTDE
-662 ISVTWT
+662 IIATWT

-678 HTSVPRA
+678 HTSAPRA

-722 REFDLTV
+722 RVFDLTV
-729 QAMPQSALAS
+729 QAMPQSALTS

-773 LNQYVWLRLRGTKA
+773 LNQYVWLRLHGTYA
-787 DGSAYTRDIW
+787 DGNAYTREIW

-809 ADRFFTSDIAVA
+809 ADRFFTVSLPADELKA
-821 EIKNLRDGSSL
+821 LQDGSDL
-832 ALVFKAAL
+832 ELVFKAAL

-852 PVRTYTIKAIEDVR
+852 PVRTYMIKAIEDVR
-866 PEITRVED
+866 PEITGAED
-874 SKGNEIAKGG
+874 SKGNEILPGG
-884 FTVDTQITLSGGG
+884 TTGDTLITLEGTAALGQEVEIFDG
-897 AKGQKVQI
+897 ATSTGKKPKADDKGI
-905 KDGTTVKGEATVNL
+905 WTV
-919 TTGLWELTLT
+919 ELTELT
-929 GLSLAAHSFTAI
+929 PTKHVFKAK
-941 ALYGSGQVSAA
+941 ALYGSGTESEVWTVIIENESILAFVNPPYLTNSSGEVQAIVLNLSTAQGA
-952 WTLTVTANT
+952 PVPNGKITLTLPADFTYADGGTGARDFSTDSMGTLTVSGVKHQGALGSYNLTAISSTQTATAKLVASGLIGTISLERGPTGIDFTPDGRHAFVTSATGNT
-961 PPTITKAID
+961 VKVIDTMSLSVINSIPAPEGPRWIVITPDGLRAFVANVNKQLVSVFDTLSHSQIKSISVGQNPEGITITPDGKHVYVVNAGSNTVSVINTENYLVIKTISVTNSPKEAATTPDGKYVLVSSFANGNSLSIID
-970 SKGAAIAKGGFT
+970 TK
-982 VDTQITLSGAG
+982 TLSVKRSISTGYPWGIAISPDSLRAFVASSPDKTIYVIDLLTLSVINSTRVDG
-993 AKGQKVQIKDGTTV
+993 NPQHIAISPDGRLLFVTNPEQRSIEVINALTVSKINSFLVGRFPRQIAITPDGT
-1007 KGEATVNL
+1007 
-1015 TTGLW
+1015 
-1020 ELTLTGLSLAAH
+1020 
-1032 SFTAIALYGSG
+1032 
-1043 QVSAAWTLTVT
+1043 
-1054 ANTPPTITKAIDS
+1054 
-1067 KGAAIAKGG
+1067 
-1076 FTVDTQI
+1076 
-1083 TLSGAGAKGQ
+1083 
-1093 KVQVKDGTTVKGEAT
+1093 
-1108 VNLTTGLWELT
+1108 
-1119 LTGLS
+1119 
-1124 LAAHSFTAIA
+1124 
-1134 KYGSGQVS
+1134 
-1142 TAWTL
+1142 
-1147 TVTADTAPTITHALD
+1147 
-1162 SQGRDIPH
+1162 
-1170 GQSTVDTT
+1170 
-1178 VKLKGRGAKGQKVQI
+1178 
-1193 KDGNIE
+1193 
-1199 IGTADIDP
+1199 
-1207 QNGDWEFTV
+1207 
-1216 TRLTVAFHNFTAT
+1216 
-1229 SEYGGGQVSDP
+1229 
-1240 RILEVVTRLVVDT
+1240 
-1253 SELQLNGSYVIAP
+1253 
-1266 PSLNWV
+1266 
-1272 RLASPPPGTSASRP
+1272 
-1286 ASGGKPPYTFSSN
+1286 
-1299 SSNIIVDNA
+1299 
-1308 GTVRSA
+1308 
-1314 KNGNAIVTVSDSS
+1314 
-1327 SPAQSIQ
+1327 
-1334 YNVTVTGVMQLIYNP
+1334 
-1349 TRLTRAAAAAWIQSQ
+1349 
-1364 GGSLLFAPHVRA
+1364 RA
-1376 FNENFDTRYIERTS
+1376 FVCHDRNDAENLSIL
-1390 QWTTGREYES
+1390 
-1400 GSGKTAVV
+1400 AV
-1408 AIEIIGSLVFFI
+1408 G
-1420 GVNGA
+1420 
-1425 GFDVAHPVLAY
+1425 
-1436 I
+1436 

>member
-1 MLVQPR
+1 MLVQPK

-35 AAALLNFPDD
+35 AAVFTFPDL
-45 GLQVVIPVWANKA
+45 GLLVVIPVWANKA
-58 VGDTAKLLL
+58 VGDTVKLLL

-77 IDEAELK
+77 IDEVELK

-91 APRHLQTGSY
+91 APRHLQTGPY
-101 QLTYEIKQLNQKEE
+101 QLTYEIKQPNQKEE

-137 LPGHSNLYMYIPP
+137 GPGHSNLYMYIPP

-180 PDIAEDD
+180 PDIAEGD
-187 VILLF
+187 VIHLS
-192 WGGTLVESTPVT
+192 WGGFFEYSTPVT
-204 QAQIDDPVANPIL
+204 LEQINDPAANPIL
-217 IWITKAIIE
+217 ITVSKATIE
-226 RVGDTDDS
+226 RAGDTDLS

-256 TRIVVTTGIDRLN
+256 IRIVVTTGIDPLA

-278 NELDVDKQG
+278 NELDADKQG
-287 NNDIT
+287 DNDIT
-292 VVVTATRPGFE
+292 VHVTATRPDFE
-303 LDDIIHLTM
+303 MDDIIHLTM
-312 FGTTLEGEKVEV
+312 LGTTTEGEKVEV

-332 NIPHNYEFKLPIADV
+332 NIPHNYEFKLSIAAV
-347 RKLVKT
+347 RKLVNT

-361 VRNGSSLPLSKRQFV
+361 ERSGSSDPLRSKRQFV
-376 DFKGAAHRLA
+376 QVTGAAHRLA

-407 IPFDPAIKYGM
+407 IPFDPAIEYGM

-434 LPELKWH
+434 LPELEWH

-454 VITVDDYNLKLLDGG
+454 VITVADYNLKLVDGG
-469 TLKGWYD
+469 TLEGWYE
-476 LLTAEGDEIL
+476 LLIADGDEIL
-486 RRESLHTKLLNVG
+486 RRESLHTKLINVG

-508 IVLGVENGFLD
+508 IVLGVANGFLD

-539 WVANDEATWKWV
+539 WVANDEATWKWM
-551 GDISGEETGSRTFNA
+551 GDISGEEPGSRTFNA

-588 NRGSKITV
+588 NRGSKISV

-678 HTSVPRA
+678 HTSAPRA

-703 GKQVKIS
+703 GKRVKIS

-773 LNQYVWLRLRGTKA
+773 LGQYVWLRLHGTYA
-787 DGSAYTRDIW
+787 DGSAYTREIW

-809 ADRFFTSDIAVA
+809 ADRFFTVSLPVDELQA
-821 EIKNLRDGSSL
+821 LQDGSSL
-832 ALVFKAAL
+832 TLMFKAAL

-866 PEITRVED
+866 PTIISARD
-874 SKGNEIAKGG
+874 SVGQMI
-884 FTVDTQITLSGGG
+884 LSGGDTADRTIVLTG
-897 AKGQKVQI
+897 VASRGQRVEI
-905 KDGTTVKGEATVNL
+905 LDNL
-919 TTGLWELTLT
+919 TAIGEVLADSQNGEWSYTLMGLDALTHIFTAKVLDGSDQT
-929 GLSLAAHSFTAI
+929 SAPYLIVVIDAKDVLSFWMQLPSGGAGYLPQNGSVLLFSNYVGLSLGFQVVSLAI
-941 ALYGSGQVSAA
+941 GTHVVTLSSPMVELQSRTLDIKSPGSRQIGLWGIKLNGPGLY
-952 WTLTVTANT
+952 TLNFFGPTGKQIT
-961 PPTITKAID
+961 PP
-970 SKGAAIAKGGFT
+970 
-982 VDTQITLSGAG
+982 
-993 AKGQKVQIKDGTTV
+993 
-1007 KGEATVNL
+1007 
-1015 TTGLW
+1015 
-1020 ELTLTGLSLAAH
+1020 
-1032 SFTAIALYGSG
+1032 
-1043 QVSAAWTLTVT
+1043 
-1054 ANTPPTITKAIDS
+1054 
-1067 KGAAIAKGG
+1067 
-1076 FTVDTQI
+1076 
-1083 TLSGAGAKGQ
+1083 
-1093 KVQVKDGTTVKGEAT
+1093 
-1108 VNLTTGLWELT
+1108 
-1119 LTGLS
+1119 
-1124 LAAHSFTAIA
+1124 
-1134 KYGSGQVS
+1134 
-1142 TAWTL
+1142 
-1147 TVTADTAPTITHALD
+1147 
-1162 SQGRDIPH
+1162 
-1170 GQSTVDTT
+1170 
-1178 VKLKGRGAKGQKVQI
+1178 
-1193 KDGNIE
+1193 
-1199 IGTADIDP
+1199 
-1207 QNGDWEFTV
+1207 FTV
-1216 TRLTVAFHNFTAT
+1216 T
-1229 SEYGGGQVSDP
+1229 
-1240 RILEVVTRLVVDT
+1240 
-1253 SELQLNGSYVIAP
+1253 
-1266 PSLNWV
+1266 
-1272 RLASPPPGTSASRP
+1272 
-1286 ASGGKPPYTFSSN
+1286 
-1299 SSNIIVDNA
+1299 
-1308 GTVRSA
+1308 
-1314 KNGNAIVTVSDSS
+1314 
-1327 SPAQSIQ
+1327 
-1334 YNVTVTGVMQLIYNP
+1334 
-1349 TRLTRAAAAAWIQSQ
+1349 
-1364 GGSLLFAPHVRA
+1364 
-1376 FNENFDTRYIERTS
+1376 FN
-1390 QWTTGREYES
+1390 
-1400 GSGKTAVV
+1400 
-1408 AIEIIGSLVFFI
+1408 
-1420 GVNGA
+1420 
-1425 GFDVAHPVLAY
+1425 
-1436 I
+1436 

>member
-1 MLVQPR
+1 

-58 VGDTAKLLL
+58 VGDTVKLLL

-77 IDEAELK
+77 IDQAELK

-101 QLTYEIKQLNQKEE
+101 ELTYEIKQFGHNDE
-115 RPDKPLNLFVKLEL
+115 RPDKPLDLFVKLEL
-129 PGGQDIDP
+129 PAGQDIDP
-137 LPGHSNLYMYIPP
+137 GPGHSHLFMYIPP

-180 PDIAEDD
+180 PDIAKDD

-256 TRIVVTTGIDRLN
+256 TRIVVATGIDRLN

-303 LDDIIHLTM
+303 LNDIIHLTM
-312 FGTTLEGEKVEV
+312 FGTTTEGEKVEV

-332 NIPHNYEFKLPIADV
+332 NIPHNYAFKLPIADV

-386 APIIE
+386 APIFE

-476 LLTAEGDEIL
+476 LLIAEGDEIL

-499 EPKFELDAP
+499 EPKFELEAP
-508 IVLGVENGFLD
+508 IVLGVQNGFLD
-519 PATLPG
+519 PATLPD
-525 GTSKLTIPRPVVKP
+525 GTSKLTLPRPVVKP

-551 GDISGEETGSRTFNA
+551 GDISGEETRFRTFNA

-620 ALELLAPSIKE
+620 ALELLAPWIKE

-641 LVRDTLT
+641 LVKDTLT
-648 IVVPDNSELLPNHE
+648 IVVPDNSALLPNHA

-678 HTSVPRA
+678 HTSAPRA

-703 GKQVKIS
+703 GKRVKVS

-722 REFDLTV
+722 LVFDLTV
-729 QAMPQSALAS
+729 LSMPQNELLK
-739 PTIEQADNDGA
+739 PIIKDADNNGE
-750 GPELHTG
+750 GPEFNVG
-757 NLTQASVRMG
+757 NLTTNATYRMG
-767 DWPLIA
+767 VWPLIA
-773 LNQYVWLRLRGTKA
+773 TGQYVWLRLKGTNA
-787 DGSAYTRDIW
+787 DGSDYNLPIHTPPASQVNDTWIDQGYYERSI
-797 SAPTAGTNPDWI
+797 AFAGL
-809 ADRFFTSDIAVA
+809 R
-821 EIKNLRDGSSL
+821 NLKDGSTL
-832 ALVFKAAL
+832 RMEFKAAF
-840 GQSTVESEAVEF
+840 GKSTNESEAVVF
-852 PVRTYTIKAIEDVR
+852 PVRTYTIKSTNVILSHALY
-866 PEITRVED
+866 
-874 SKGNEIAKGG
+874 
-884 FTVDTQITLSGGG
+884 TQRLDGTDRQQHTSGATLSFEAYRDKTISIVTTFSKSIQRVDFKLMRG
-897 AKGQKVQI
+897 AG
-905 KDGTTVKGEATVNL
+905 
-919 TTGLWELTLT
+919 
-929 GLSLAAHSFTAI
+929 
-941 ALYGSGQVSAA
+941 GSGNTFDWA
-952 WTLTVTANT
+952 WVPVTA
-961 PPTITKAID
+961 
-970 SKGAAIAKGGFT
+970 
-982 VDTQITLSGAG
+982 
-993 AKGQKVQIKDGTTV
+993 
-1007 KGEATVNL
+1007 
-1015 TTGLW
+1015 
-1020 ELTLTGLSLAAH
+1020 
-1032 SFTAIALYGSG
+1032 
-1043 QVSAAWTLTVT
+1043 
-1054 ANTPPTITKAIDS
+1054 
-1067 KGAAIAKGG
+1067 
-1076 FTVDTQI
+1076 
-1083 TLSGAGAKGQ
+1083 
-1093 KVQVKDGTTVKGEAT
+1093 
-1108 VNLTTGLWELT
+1108 
-1119 LTGLS
+1119 
-1124 LAAHSFTAIA
+1124 
-1134 KYGSGQVS
+1134 
-1142 TAWTL
+1142 
-1147 TVTADTAPTITHALD
+1147 
-1162 SQGRDIPH
+1162 
-1170 GQSTVDTT
+1170 
-1178 VKLKGRGAKGQKVQI
+1178 
-1193 KDGNIE
+1193 
-1199 IGTADIDP
+1199 
-1207 QNGDWEFTV
+1207 
-1216 TRLTVAFHNFTAT
+1216 
-1229 SEYGGGQVSDP
+1229 
-1240 RILEVVTRLVVDT
+1240 
-1253 SELQLNGSYVIAP
+1253 
-1266 PSLNWV
+1266 
-1272 RLASPPPGTSASRP
+1272 
-1286 ASGGKPPYTFSSN
+1286 GKPVTVGPTDHFAVRINSRSVYTFRITSWN
-1299 SSNIIVDNA
+1299 QPIEVY
-1308 GTVRSA
+1308 GTFELRFV
-1314 KNGNAIVTVSDSS
+1314 
-1327 SPAQSIQ
+1327 
-1334 YNVTVTGVMQLIYNP
+1334 
-1349 TRLTRAAAAAWIQSQ
+1349 
-1364 GGSLLFAPHVRA
+1364 
-1376 FNENFDTRYIERTS
+1376 
-1390 QWTTGREYES
+1390 
-1400 GSGKTAVV
+1400 
-1408 AIEIIGSLVFFI
+1408 
-1420 GVNGA
+1420 
-1425 GFDVAHPVLAY
+1425 
-1436 I
+1436 

>member
-1 MLVQPR
+1 MLVQPKK
-7 MKISAPHSLLDPLV
+7 KISAPHSLLDPIV

-35 AAALLNFPDD
+35 AAVFTFPDL
-45 GLQVVIPVWANKA
+45 GLLVVIPVWANKA
-58 VGDTAKLLL
+58 VGDTVKLLL

-77 IDEAELK
+77 VDEAELK

-91 APRHLQTGSY
+91 APRHLQTASY
-101 QLTYEIKQLNQKEE
+101 ELTYEIKQPNQKEE

-137 LPGHSNLYMYIPP
+137 GPGHSNLYMYIPP

-163 AGVPIVIRSE
+163 AGVPIVIRSA

-180 PDIAEDD
+180 PDIAEGD
-187 VILLF
+187 VIHLS
-192 WGGTLVESTPVT
+192 WGGFFEYSTPVT
-204 QAQIDDPVANPIL
+204 QAQIDDPAANPIL
-217 IWITKAIIE
+217 ITVSKATIE
-226 RVGDTDDS
+226 RAGDTDLS

-256 TRIVVTTGIDRLN
+256 TRIVVTTGIDLLA

-278 NELDVDKQG
+278 NKLDADKQG
-287 NNDIT
+287 DNDIT
-292 VVVTATRPGFE
+292 VHVTADRPDFE
-303 LDDIIHLTM
+303 MGDIIHLTM
-312 FGTTLEGEKVEV
+312 LGTTLEGEKVEV
-324 TALPQTVD
+324 TAQPQTVD

-347 RKLVKT
+347 RKLVNT

-361 VRNGSSLPLSKRQFV
+361 ERSGSSDPLRSKRQFV
-376 DFKGAAHRLA
+376 QVTGAAHRLA

-402 KPDVR
+402 TPINVR
-407 IPFDPAIKYGM
+407 IPFDPAIEYGM

-425 GKRPDGSTF
+425 GKSPDGSTF
-434 LPELKWH
+434 LPELEWH

-476 LLTAEGDEIL
+476 LLIAEGDEIL

-508 IVLGVENGFLD
+508 IVLGVQNGFLD

-551 GDISGEETGSRTFNA
+551 GDISGEEPGSRTFNA

-648 IVVPDNSELLPNHE
+648 IVVPDNSALLPNHE

-722 REFDLTV
+722 RVFDLTV

-787 DGSAYTRDIW
+787 DGSAYVREIW

-809 ADRFFTSDIAVA
+809 ADRFFTVSLPVDELKA
-821 EIKNLRDGSSL
+821 LQDGSGL

-866 PEITRVED
+866 PEITLVED

-884 FTVDTQITLSGGG
+884 FTVDTQITLSGTG

-905 KDGTTVKGEATVNL
+905 KDGTTDKGEATVDPA
-919 TTGLWELTLT
+919 TGLWELTVT
-929 GLSLAAHSFTAI
+929 GLSVDDHRFTVIARYGSEQASEPWVVVVTANVELTITSVKDESNWNISDNGYTVHTSVKLTGSAPVGQKVEVFLDAISKGIAEAQPDMTWTLTVSGLTLDVLHTLKAVGQYAEKPTSNRWRLTSLNGVQPHITEAHDSSGQPISNGGSTPDTRIRLTGTANTFLEVEI
-941 ALYGSGQVSAA
+941 YDGDTATGKKPRANDKGIWTVELTELTTTKHEFKAKALYGSGTESGV
-952 WTLTVTANT
+952 WTVTAGAPVFLVEDFMSYPAKSIGEPGEFIEGT
-961 PPTITKAID
+961 HTK
-970 SKGAAIAKGGFT
+970 
-982 VDTQITLSGAG
+982 ITL
-993 AKGQKVQIKDGTTV
+993 I
-1007 KGEATVNL
+1007 
-1015 TTGLW
+1015 
-1020 ELTLTGLSLAAH
+1020 
-1032 SFTAIALYGSG
+1032 TAILSNAGNFVYSGLIPNYPTHVIGVLVCRDMRNKLEYSLELKQGSFSSAIISGTFDLRSPSRIGLVFLRDNIVVSSIPFQEGIGNIGFEREVAPSSG
-1043 QVSAAWTLTVT
+1043 QAFDAIKFVMTPMTAANNLAVLMLRTFTF
-1054 ANTPPTITKAIDS
+1054 KA
-1067 KGAAIAKGG
+1067 
-1076 FTVDTQI
+1076 
-1083 TLSGAGAKGQ
+1083 
-1093 KVQVKDGTTVKGEAT
+1093 
-1108 VNLTTGLWELT
+1108 
-1119 LTGLS
+1119 
-1124 LAAHSFTAIA
+1124 
-1134 KYGSGQVS
+1134 
-1142 TAWTL
+1142 
-1147 TVTADTAPTITHALD
+1147 
-1162 SQGRDIPH
+1162 
-1170 GQSTVDTT
+1170 
-1178 VKLKGRGAKGQKVQI
+1178 
-1193 KDGNIE
+1193 
-1199 IGTADIDP
+1199 
-1207 QNGDWEFTV
+1207 
-1216 TRLTVAFHNFTAT
+1216 
-1229 SEYGGGQVSDP
+1229 
-1240 RILEVVTRLVVDT
+1240 
-1253 SELQLNGSYVIAP
+1253 
-1266 PSLNWV
+1266 
-1272 RLASPPPGTSASRP
+1272 
-1286 ASGGKPPYTFSSN
+1286 
-1299 SSNIIVDNA
+1299 
-1308 GTVRSA
+1308 
-1314 KNGNAIVTVSDSS
+1314 
-1327 SPAQSIQ
+1327 
-1334 YNVTVTGVMQLIYNP
+1334 
-1349 TRLTRAAAAAWIQSQ
+1349 
-1364 GGSLLFAPHVRA
+1364 
-1376 FNENFDTRYIERTS
+1376 
-1390 QWTTGREYES
+1390 
-1400 GSGKTAVV
+1400 
-1408 AIEIIGSLVFFI
+1408 
-1420 GVNGA
+1420 
-1425 GFDVAHPVLAY
+1425 
-1436 I
+1436 